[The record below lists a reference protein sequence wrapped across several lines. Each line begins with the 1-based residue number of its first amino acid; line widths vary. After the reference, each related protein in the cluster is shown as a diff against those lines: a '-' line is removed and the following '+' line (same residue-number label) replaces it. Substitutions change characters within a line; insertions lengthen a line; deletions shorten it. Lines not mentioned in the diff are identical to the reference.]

1 VRDDIDCP
9 LCALDPAAALWSD
22 RYCYVIRAEIAGLGD
37 VYRVIWRGH
46 IKEMSDLGA
55 AEREHLLTVVLRVE
69 MIVRRLLKPTKMN
82 IASLGNQ
89 VPHLHWHVIPRFAD
103 DAFFPDSIWSV
114 PRRSPGTRHQIAP
127 DALKEALARDL
138 KPAS

>member
-1 VRDDIDCP
+1 
-9 LCALDPAAALWSD
+9 
-22 RYCYVIRAEIAGLGD
+22 
-37 VYRVIWRGH
+37 
-46 IKEMSDLGA
+46 MSDLGA